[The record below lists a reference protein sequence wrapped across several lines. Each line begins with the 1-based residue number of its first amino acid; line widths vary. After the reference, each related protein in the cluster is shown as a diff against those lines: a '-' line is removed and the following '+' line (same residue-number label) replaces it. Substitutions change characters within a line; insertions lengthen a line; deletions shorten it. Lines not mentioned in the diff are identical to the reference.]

1 MIRDPQ
7 FWKRFSV
14 AVHQDDLEKEIMT
27 AQDTKNP
34 YVTSSSLSSPAPS
47 PLGSPTS
54 QTKLSSSWSLPA
66 IGYPPMVQLGSLRS
80 SCIVSSPLSPLSP
93 LSASDKA
100 VWDAGS
106 EANKSSKKKEKKQ
119 RPESALQKTSSTK
132 PLLRPD
138 ISDPHPSRTSHPPS
152 TPPQIEIEPLPPSRS
167 FFRTPNLST
176 LSLTRSLA
184 PLSGRPASR
193 FKFVTTISADA
204 PHHRDSWLAR
214 QKKKER
220 QRMWICWAFWS
231 VFLLLIAGVVVT
243 VLVLKAHG
251 II

>member
-34 YVTSSSLSSPAPS
+34 YVTSSSLSSPAHS

-54 QTKLSSSWSLPA
+54 QTHLSSSWSLPA

-93 LSASDKA
+93 SDKA
-100 VWDAGS
+100 VWEAGS
-106 EANKSSKKKEKKQ
+106 ERKKSGKEKKEKQ
-119 RPESALQKTSSTK
+119 RSGSKLQKTSSMK

-138 ISDPHPSRTSHPPS
+138 ISVPTTQPAPSPT
-152 TPPQIEIEPLPPSRS
+152 TPPQQQEEETNPLPRP

-176 LSLTRSLA
+176 LSLSRSLA

-193 FKFVTTISADA
+193 FKFVTTITADA
-204 PHHRDSWLAR
+204 PHRDSWLAR

-220 QRMWICWAFWS
+220 HRTWICWAFWT

-243 VLVLKAHG
+243 VLVLKAHE